1 LASVLEWEIFFS
13 FTGGSLEF
21 FGKTYPLLALIK
33 ISVFG
38 ENTVIT
44 VTYNNAKDSAR
55 GLILKTEIGILVSG

>member
-1 LASVLEWEIFFS
+1 
-13 FTGGSLEF
+13 
-21 FGKTYPLLALIK
+21 LIK